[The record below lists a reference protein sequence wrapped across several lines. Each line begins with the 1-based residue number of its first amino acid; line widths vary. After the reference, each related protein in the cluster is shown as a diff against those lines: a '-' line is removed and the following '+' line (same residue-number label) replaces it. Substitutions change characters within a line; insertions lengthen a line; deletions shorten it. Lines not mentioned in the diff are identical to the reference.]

1 MPRGANAD
9 TMHEPPPA
17 LCTLSSDD
25 LFRQSSESSPRKN
38 PMKIVNRSRKRCPL
52 KAAGVQTI
60 LTGYSV
66 PFGYSKLE
74 RFSDG
79 GKYKVTRRCLYN
91 DG

>member
-38 PMKIVNRSRKRCPL
+38 PMKIVNRSRKRCSL
-52 KAAGVQTI
+52 KAAGVQII

-66 PFGYSKLE
+66 SFGYSKLE
-74 RFSDG
+74 RFQ
-79 GKYKVTRRCLYN
+79 
-91 DG
+91 